1 MSVSVNNSGGGSSI
15 PDLTNST
22 TISTIAYNE
31 NLTKNTFVDCNNGLV
46 QTELVENYR
55 IPLKRVYNDLT
66 YDLYDV
72 KYLGNNK
79 FIALYNY
86 PRAGNTT
93 SSQAYTRYVFY
104 SLDQN
109 SNQITVL
116 NDTNSYTNLY
126 YANTRITVLDE
137 WTVVREMHTDYSAAC
152 YLYMSIGTINSNYS
166 ITWGSAVR
174 VITGYGTS
182 NDRVHPIDFQTIGT
196 DKVAIL
202 CRSRVSSSYYG
213 CICTALT
220 VDRANSTFIIPSD
233 ITVGR
238 SSTYN
243 RVVFDYS
250 DSAGDT
256 LLDSNRSCILINDVN
271 NDGVFLICASN
282 ENSYTGSKINRCVMN
297 SDGYTYTVTTL
308 KTISAGFGSN
318 IGGSTVYGFRY
329 AYLPNTD
336 NIIITSYLLSAAS
349 TYAYGLYLYDG
360 TSIVDVSDIPS
371 LDGHSLL
378 TTKQIVSV
386 SSDKFVVYSSD
397 GYLLYKVVNNNSIAL
412 VSAEMVDFSVVT
424 YKYVSSIV
432 SQYVGGESTYFISYQ
447 FIYNGDKTI
456 DFLGGFYYKYY
467 TVSKSISDNSKYYG
481 LIKDSIDSSYY
492 SPDYLVEY
500 NILNNGALISHR
512 DGWTEGTTGSSYNK
526 YSTYGGTYNEYM
538 DAYTRLYATSTS
550 YNSRPMLTQTFS
562 PSISGNT
569 ASTNVVLYACVYA
582 LASSSDTTDFRIGL
596 DNYKNGSTTKTITL
610 LCDAS
615 DRTTTV
621 VPKDDTFHLFSRIFN
636 TYYTTGDYYEYLDAS
651 MQYAS
656 STKTAK
662 DALVKY
668 FKIVN
673 LTERF
678 GRGNEPTIEWC
689 DANIAPLGPRKL
701 TIPGCSDV
709 IAPNITVVE
718 SIDAGLQSST
728 AYAERSAAITFSNII
743 AEPKSFVVTQTD
755 RSGRTL
761 DGYRV
766 ISVSFDGTTKELV
779 YAYSSGLST
788 ATSTS
793 TTNFTYTYTESATS
807 ANTFKIT
814 ASGNPYFEYNY
825 KLFYTI

>member
-126 YANTRITVLDE
+126 YANTRITALDE

-718 SIDAGLQSST
+718 SIDAG
-728 AYAERSAAITFSNII
+728 
-743 AEPKSFVVTQTD
+743 
-755 RSGRTL
+755 
-761 DGYRV
+761 
-766 ISVSFDGTTKELV
+766 
-779 YAYSSGLST
+779 
-788 ATSTS
+788 
-793 TTNFTYTYTESATS
+793 
-807 ANTFKIT
+807 
-814 ASGNPYFEYNY
+814 
-825 KLFYTI
+825 